1 MAIWK
6 QVLHNFLDLFLAD
19 RCSLCDR
26 PTANVDRL
34 CTACSRGVQA
44 CQFSP
49 ASQFYQENLPV
60 LVWGSYSGSLKQ
72 AIAAMKYENHPQL
85 AVPLGRWL
93 AQAWLNSLKNR
104 PTKSSQKKFLPNRV
118 EAYAVVPIPMHP
130 EKVKQRGFNQAEL
143 IAKSFCETTGYPLRS
158 QGLERIRHT
167 SAQFGLSRQQRQQNL
182 SQAIALGKD
191 FRRRRPTRSILLL
204 DDIYTTGATCSEAA
218 KALQNNNIQVAGILA
233 IASSRTPPSTR

>member
-26 PTANVDRL
+26 PTSNVCRL
-34 CTACSRGVQA
+34 CTACFRGLQA

-49 ASQFYQENLPV
+49 ASQFDRDNVPV
-60 LVWGSYSGSLKQ
+60 LVWGSYGGSLKQ

-85 AVPLGRWL
+85 AIPLGRWL
-93 AQAWLNSLKNR
+93 AEAWLNSLKNR
-104 PTKSSQKKFLPNRV
+104 PQKSSQQK
-118 EAYAVVPIPMHP
+118 YAVVPIPMHP

-143 IAKSFCETTGYPLRS
+143 IAKSFCDVTGYPLRS
-158 QGLERIRHT
+158 HGLERIRQT
-167 SAQFGLSRQQRQQNL
+167 TAQFGLSRQQRQQNL
-182 SQAIALGKD
+182 SEAIALGKD

-204 DDIYTTGATCSEAA
+204 DDIYTTGTTCTEAA
-218 KALQNNNIQVAGILA
+218 KALQKNQIQVAGILA
-233 IASSRTPPSTR
+233 IASSRPSPSTG